1 METLTAMSDMNVE
14 EHEDAKRKEI
24 ESLEAEL
31 RLEDL
36 QDKLE
41 ALRLEERR

>member
-1 METLTAMSDMNVE
+1 MKEDTATC
-14 EHEDAKRKEI
+14 AKEEI

-36 QDKLE
+36 QDKLQ
-41 ALRLEERR
+41 ALKLEKERRRVRRQLI